1 VSSAVAYRYRAGV
14 LLVCIAV
21 FCVVC
26 LVARSRC
33 GFGGGVVGGG
43 EDDDEG
49 DDEDDGSGGG
59 GGERSGKKKEKKKP
73 RKALSPDEAALAL
86 ELETKRYFG
95 AFVAGLVFTLS
106 LVIIM
111 MVLLPLL
118 PQLNTA
124 LMHGVMLLPGR
135 SRLRVGGNDKALFP
149 GSLSL
154 MSLLAVVLATPVYLY
169 VGWGF

>member
-1 VSSAVAYRYRAGV
+1 MSSAVAYRYRAGV

-59 GGERSGKKKEKKKP
+59 GGERSGKKKEKKKKP

-106 LVIIM
+106 LVIM
-111 MVLLPLL
+111 MVLPLL

-135 SRLRVGGNDKALFP
+135 SRLRVGDNDKALFP

-154 MSLLAVVLATPVYLY
+154 MSLLAVVLATPVHFC
-169 VGWGF
+169 VGRGV